1 MQNLVKTARQHI
13 TNWQEERR
21 RTIAL
26 DAELEA
32 ALIDPGLIDRILGD
46 RSVGPEIPKEVF
58 TPEPVRRPMRS
69 LDGILRAV

>member
-1 MQNLVKTARQHI
+1 MQNPIKTAHQHI
-13 TNWQEERR
+13 NGYVEERR

-26 DAELEA
+26 DRELES

-46 RSVGPEIPKEVF
+46 RSGGPQIFE
-58 TPEPVRRPMRS
+58 EPVVPKTRPLS